1 MRATFTSEVF
11 IAYLITL
18 FSFGFLTP
26 LFTILASSAT
36 IILAIYGVKRGLSS
50 SKREQEQAKR
60 EQEQAKR
67 EQEQAKRNEIEHQN
81 RVRIQQLEIL
91 RLENEIGID
100 AEDIA
105 KRLKEKDDNNP

>member
-67 EQEQAKRNEIEHQN
+67 NEIEHQN

>member
-1 MRATFTSEVF
+1 MRATFTYEVF

-60 EQEQAKR
+60 
-67 EQEQAKRNEIEHQN
+67 NEIEHQN

-100 AEDIA
+100 AEDTA